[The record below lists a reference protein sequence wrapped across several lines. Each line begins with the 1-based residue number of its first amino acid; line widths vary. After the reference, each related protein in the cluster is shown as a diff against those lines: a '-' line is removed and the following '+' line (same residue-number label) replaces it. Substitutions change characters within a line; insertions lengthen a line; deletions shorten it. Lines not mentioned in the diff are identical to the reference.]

1 MDNEKSE
8 HESITKGKEMG
19 QKAYDEAKV
28 AGQKAYDEA
37 KVATGQA
44 ISALKTLISDPIGGQ
59 FEALKNLGHSNA
71 LRAGIVLVVA
81 FSVSCFLLGHT
92 FASGLIQMAEMMGGS
107 GGKIAELYFG
117 LFILSVIPSIS
128 IFACFYLIMNRA
140 SKEKVEISTCVFT
153 TGVTTIPLTV
163 LFLSG
168 KIFGLNSFVLMA
180 VIGIFCISTTFL
192 LINSAL
198 QDVYK
203 LSTQKSV
210 LITPGLVL
218 VSSVISYIIVKAL
231 M

>member
-37 KVATGQA
+37 KVATDQA
-44 ISALKTLISDPIGGQ
+44 INALKTLISDPIGGQ
-59 FEALKNLGHSNA
+59 FEALKNLGHLNA

-117 LFILSVIPSIS
+117 LLY
-128 IFACFYLIMNRA
+128 CR
-140 SKEKVEISTCVFT
+140 
-153 TGVTTIPLTV
+153 
-163 LFLSG
+163 
-168 KIFGLNSFVLMA
+168 
-180 VIGIFCISTTFL
+180 
-192 LINSAL
+192 
-198 QDVYK
+198 
-203 LSTQKSV
+203 
-210 LITPGLVL
+210 
-218 VSSVISYIIVKAL
+218 
-231 M
+231 